1 MLSKDSAALR
11 PVHQGNVDHRL
22 ARPPNVTLVP
32 NRPPQSFAL
41 ELHRQ
46 LPFTTSSTIKKR
58 KMSRPEDL
66 PRSASPLKRRAPSLP
81 PDESPAP
88 NADATEDVDMISIPA
103 TSDDV
108 SMGDSEP
115 VRGTD
120 HGAQE
125 GHPDRPKPGA
135 QDSPGLETGGQDV
148 PGRSGGLEADRTS
161 VEETQAGSEHDE
173 DAPATGAP
181 LADDAQGQ
189 DQDQER
195 GGENS
200 SASTDRKVQGQNALS
215 SNSEDAADSDAKTV
229 DTVATSASLEPLNQ
243 SRRSKCN
250 HFMSIATC

>member
-1 MLSKDSAALR
+1 
-11 PVHQGNVDHRL
+11 
-22 ARPPNVTLVP
+22 
-32 NRPPQSFAL
+32 
-41 ELHRQ
+41 
-46 LPFTTSSTIKKR
+46 
-58 KMSRPEDL
+58 MSRPEDL

-88 NADATEDVDMISIPA
+88 NPDATEDVDMISVPA

-125 GHPDRPKPGA
+125 GHPDKPKAGA
-135 QDSPGLETGGQDV
+135 QDSPGLEAGGQDT
-148 PGRSGGLEADRTS
+148 PGRSIDLEADRTS
-161 VEETQAGSEHDE
+161 VEETQAGSEHE
-173 DAPATGAP
+173 EGSSATGAP

-195 GGENS
+195 RGENGN
-200 SASTDRKVQGQNALS
+200 ASTDRKVQGQKAFS

-243 SRRSKCN
+243 SRWSKCN
-250 HFMSIATC
+250 HFMSDATC